1 MLRQT
6 LSDALKTAMRDK
18 EGRTVA
24 TLRLIIAA
32 LKDKDIAARAS
43 DGDDQID
50 DNEILAMLQSMI
62 KQRQESV
69 KAFEEGGRP
78 VLAAQENEEIGIIR
92 GFLPAQLEGEA
103 LTAAIDDVI
112 AETGAESLK
121 DMGSVMAALKVR
133 FPGQID
139 FAKARRHF
147 NKRMMGGQHDH
158 AALLAV
164 SRQVTL

>member
-78 VLAAQENEEIGIIR
+78 ELAAQENEEIGIIR

-112 AETGAESLK
+112 AEAGAESLK
-121 DMGSVMAALKVR
+121 DMGPVMAALKAR

-139 FAKARRHF
+139 FAKASGVVRE
-147 NKRMMGGQHDH
+147 K
-158 AALLAV
+158 LA
-164 SRQVTL
+164 

>member
-6 LSDALKTAMRDK
+6 LSDALKIAMRDK

-78 VLAAQENEEIGIIR
+78 ELAAQENEEIGIIR

-121 DMGSVMAALKVR
+121 DMGPVMAALKAR

-139 FAKARRHF
+139 FAKASGVVRET
-147 NKRMMGGQHDH
+147 
-158 AALLAV
+158 LA
-164 SRQVTL
+164 

>member
-1 MLRQT
+1 MLRQI

-78 VLAAQENEEIGIIR
+78 ELAAQENEEIGIIR

-112 AETGAESLK
+112 AETGAGSLK
-121 DMGSVMAALKVR
+121 DMGPVMAALKAR

-139 FAKARRHF
+139 FAKASGVVRE
-147 NKRMMGGQHDH
+147 K
-158 AALLAV
+158 LA
-164 SRQVTL
+164 

>member
-32 LKDKDIAARAS
+32 LKDKDIVARAS
-43 DGDDQID
+43 DGEDQID

-78 VLAAQENEEIGIIR
+78 ELAAQENEEIGIIR

-121 DMGSVMAALKVR
+121 DMGPVMAALKAR

-139 FAKARRHF
+139 FAKASGVVRE
-147 NKRMMGGQHDH
+147 K
-158 AALLAV
+158 LA
-164 SRQVTL
+164 

>member
-78 VLAAQENEEIGIIR
+78 ELAAQENEEIGIIR

-121 DMGSVMAALKVR
+121 DMGPVMAALKAR

-139 FAKARRHF
+139 FTKASGVVRE
-147 NKRMMGGQHDH
+147 K
-158 AALLAV
+158 LA
-164 SRQVTL
+164 

>member
-78 VLAAQENEEIGIIR
+78 ELAAQENEEIGIIR

-121 DMGSVMAALKVR
+121 DMGPVMAAVKAR

-139 FAKARRHF
+139 FAKASGVVRE
-147 NKRMMGGQHDH
+147 K
-158 AALLAV
+158 LA
-164 SRQVTL
+164 

>member
-78 VLAAQENEEIGIIR
+78 ELAAQENEEIGIIR

-103 LTAAIDDVI
+103 LIAAIDDVI

-121 DMGSVMAALKVR
+121 DMGPVMAALKAR

-139 FAKARRHF
+139 FAKASGVVRE
-147 NKRMMGGQHDH
+147 K
-158 AALLAV
+158 LA
-164 SRQVTL
+164 

>member
-78 VLAAQENEEIGIIR
+78 ELAAQENEEIGIIR

-103 LTAAIDDVI
+103 MTAAIDDVI

-121 DMGSVMAALKVR
+121 DMGPVMAALKAR

-139 FAKARRHF
+139 FAKASGVVRE
-147 NKRMMGGQHDH
+147 K
-158 AALLAV
+158 LA
-164 SRQVTL
+164 

>member
-78 VLAAQENEEIGIIR
+78 ELAAQENEEIGIIR
-92 GFLPAQLEGEA
+92 GVLPAQLEGEA

-112 AETGAESLK
+112 AEIGAESLK
-121 DMGSVMAALKVR
+121 DMGPVMAALKAR

-139 FAKARRHF
+139 FAKASGVVRE
-147 NKRMMGGQHDH
+147 K
-158 AALLAV
+158 LA
-164 SRQVTL
+164 

>member
-78 VLAAQENEEIGIIR
+78 ELAAQENEEIGIIR

-121 DMGSVMAALKVR
+121 DMGPVMASLKAR
-133 FPGQID
+133 FPGHID
-139 FAKARRHF
+139 FAKASGVVRE
-147 NKRMMGGQHDH
+147 K
-158 AALLAV
+158 LA
-164 SRQVTL
+164 

>member
-78 VLAAQENEEIGIIR
+78 ELAAQENEEMGIIR

-121 DMGSVMAALKVR
+121 DMGPVMAALKAR

-139 FAKARRHF
+139 FAKASGVVRE
-147 NKRMMGGQHDH
+147 K
-158 AALLAV
+158 LA
-164 SRQVTL
+164 

>member
-78 VLAAQENEEIGIIR
+78 ELAAQENEEIGIIR

-121 DMGSVMAALKVR
+121 DMGPVMAALKGR

-139 FAKARRHF
+139 FAKASGVVRE
-147 NKRMMGGQHDH
+147 K
-158 AALLAV
+158 LA
-164 SRQVTL
+164 

>member
-32 LKDKDIAARAS
+32 LKDKDIAARSS

-78 VLAAQENEEIGIIR
+78 ELAAQENEEIGIIR

-121 DMGSVMAALKVR
+121 DMGPVMAALKAR

-139 FAKARRHF
+139 FAKASGVVRE
-147 NKRMMGGQHDH
+147 K
-158 AALLAV
+158 LA
-164 SRQVTL
+164 

>member
-6 LSDALKTAMRDK
+6 LSNALKTAMRDK
-18 EGRTVA
+18 EGRTLA

-32 LKDKDIAARAS
+32 LKDKDIAARVS

-78 VLAAQENEEIGIIR
+78 ELAAQENEEIGIIR

-103 LTAAIDDVI
+103 LTAAINDVI
-112 AETGAESLK
+112 AETGAGSLK
-121 DMGSVMAALKVR
+121 DMGPVMAALKAR

-139 FAKARRHF
+139 FAKASGMVRE
-147 NKRMMGGQHDH
+147 K
-158 AALLAV
+158 LA
-164 SRQVTL
+164 

>member
-78 VLAAQENEEIGIIR
+78 ELAAQENEEIGIIR

-112 AETGAESLK
+112 TETGAESLK
-121 DMGSVMAALKVR
+121 DMGPVMAALKAR

-139 FAKARRHF
+139 FAKASGVVRE
-147 NKRMMGGQHDH
+147 K
-158 AALLAV
+158 LA
-164 SRQVTL
+164 

>member
-69 KAFEEGGRP
+69 KAFAEGGRP
-78 VLAAQENEEIGIIR
+78 ELAAQENEEIGIIR

-121 DMGSVMAALKVR
+121 DMGPVMAALKAR

-139 FAKARRHF
+139 FAKASGVVRE
-147 NKRMMGGQHDH
+147 K
-158 AALLAV
+158 LA
-164 SRQVTL
+164 

>member
-32 LKDKDIAARAS
+32 LKDKDITARAS

-78 VLAAQENEEIGIIR
+78 ELAAQENEEIGIIR

-121 DMGSVMAALKVR
+121 DMGPVMAALKAR

-139 FAKARRHF
+139 FAKASGVVRE
-147 NKRMMGGQHDH
+147 K
-158 AALLAV
+158 LA
-164 SRQVTL
+164 

>member
-1 MLRQT
+1 MLRQA

-78 VLAAQENEEIGIIR
+78 ELAAQENEEIGIIR

-112 AETGAESLK
+112 AEAGAESLK
-121 DMGSVMAALKVR
+121 DMGPVMAALKAR

-139 FAKARRHF
+139 FAKASGVVRE
-147 NKRMMGGQHDH
+147 K
-158 AALLAV
+158 LA
-164 SRQVTL
+164 

>member
-69 KAFEEGGRP
+69 KAFAEGGRP
-78 VLAAQENEEIGIIR
+78 ELAAQENEEIGIIR

-121 DMGSVMAALKVR
+121 DMGPVMAALKAR

-139 FAKARRHF
+139 FAKATGVVRE
-147 NKRMMGGQHDH
+147 K
-158 AALLAV
+158 LA
-164 SRQVTL
+164 

>member
-6 LSDALKTAMRDK
+6 LSDALKIAMRDK

-78 VLAAQENEEIGIIR
+78 ELAAQENEEIGIIR

-121 DMGSVMAALKVR
+121 DMGPVMAALKAR

-139 FAKARRHF
+139 FAKASGVVRE
-147 NKRMMGGQHDH
+147 K
-158 AALLAV
+158 LA
-164 SRQVTL
+164 

>member
-18 EGRTVA
+18 EARTVA

-50 DNEILAMLQSMI
+50 DNEILALLQSMI

-69 KAFEEGGRP
+69 KAFEEGGRAD
-78 VLAAQENEEIGIIR
+78 LAAQENEEIGIIR
-92 GFLPAQLEGEA
+92 GFLPAQLEGGA
-103 LTAAIDDVI
+103 LTTAIDDVI

-121 DMGSVMAALKVR
+121 DMGPVMAALKAR

-139 FAKARRHF
+139 FAKASGVVRE
-147 NKRMMGGQHDH
+147 K
-158 AALLAV
+158 LA
-164 SRQVTL
+164 

>member
-1 MLRQT
+1 MLRQA

-78 VLAAQENEEIGIIR
+78 ELAAQENEEIGIIR

-121 DMGSVMAALKVR
+121 DMGPVMAALKAR

-139 FAKARRHF
+139 FAKASGVVRE
-147 NKRMMGGQHDH
+147 K
-158 AALLAV
+158 LA
-164 SRQVTL
+164 

>member
-69 KAFEEGGRP
+69 KAFEEGQRP
-78 VLAAQENEEIGIIR
+78 ELAAQENEEIGIIR

-121 DMGSVMAALKVR
+121 DMGPVMAALKAR

-139 FAKARRHF
+139 FAKASGVVRE
-147 NKRMMGGQHDH
+147 K
-158 AALLAV
+158 LA
-164 SRQVTL
+164 

>member
-78 VLAAQENEEIGIIR
+78 ELAAQENEEIGIIR

-112 AETGAESLK
+112 AETGAGSLK
-121 DMGSVMAALKVR
+121 DMGPVMAALKAR

-139 FAKARRHF
+139 FAKASGVVRE
-147 NKRMMGGQHDH
+147 K
-158 AALLAV
+158 LA
-164 SRQVTL
+164 

>member
-78 VLAAQENEEIGIIR
+78 ELAAQENEEIGIIR

-103 LTAAIDDVI
+103 LTAAINDVI

-121 DMGSVMAALKVR
+121 DMGPVMAALKAR

-139 FAKARRHF
+139 FAKASGVVRE
-147 NKRMMGGQHDH
+147 K
-158 AALLAV
+158 LA
-164 SRQVTL
+164 

>member
-78 VLAAQENEEIGIIR
+78 ELAAQENEEIGIIR

-103 LTAAIDDVI
+103 LTAAIDNVI

-121 DMGSVMAALKVR
+121 DMGPVMAALKAR

-139 FAKARRHF
+139 FAKASGVVRE
-147 NKRMMGGQHDH
+147 K
-158 AALLAV
+158 LA
-164 SRQVTL
+164 

>member
-78 VLAAQENEEIGIIR
+78 ELAAQENEEIGIIR

-121 DMGSVMAALKVR
+121 DMGPVMAALKAR

-139 FAKARRHF
+139 FAKASGVVLE
-147 NKRMMGGQHDH
+147 K
-158 AALLAV
+158 LA
-164 SRQVTL
+164 

>member
-62 KQRQESV
+62 KQRQDSV

-78 VLAAQENEEIGIIR
+78 ELAAQENEEIGIIR

-121 DMGSVMAALKVR
+121 DMGPVMAALKAR

-139 FAKARRHF
+139 FAKASGVVRE
-147 NKRMMGGQHDH
+147 K
-158 AALLAV
+158 LA
-164 SRQVTL
+164 

>member
-43 DGDDQID
+43 DGDDHID

-69 KAFEEGGRP
+69 KAFEDGGRP
-78 VLAAQENEEIGIIR
+78 ELAAQENEEIGIIR

-112 AETGAESLK
+112 TKIGAGSLK
-121 DMGSVMAALKVR
+121 DMGPVMAALKAR

-139 FAKARRHF
+139 FAKASGVVRE
-147 NKRMMGGQHDH
+147 K
-158 AALLAV
+158 LA
-164 SRQVTL
+164 

>member
-78 VLAAQENEEIGIIR
+78 ELAAQENEEIGIIR
-92 GFLPAQLEGEA
+92 GFLPAQLEGKA

-112 AETGAESLK
+112 ADTGADSLK
-121 DMGSVMAALKVR
+121 DMGPVMVGLKAR

-139 FAKARRHF
+139 FAKASGVVRE
-147 NKRMMGGQHDH
+147 K
-158 AALLAV
+158 LA
-164 SRQVTL
+164 

>member
-78 VLAAQENEEIGIIR
+78 ELAAQENEEIGIIR

-121 DMGSVMAALKVR
+121 DMGPVMAALKAR

-139 FAKARRHF
+139 FAKASGVVRE
-147 NKRMMGGQHDH
+147 K
-158 AALLAV
+158 LA
-164 SRQVTL
+164 

>member
-78 VLAAQENEEIGIIR
+78 ELAAQENEEIGIIR

-121 DMGSVMAALKVR
+121 DIGPVMAALKAR

-139 FAKARRHF
+139 FAKASGVVRE
-147 NKRMMGGQHDH
+147 K
-158 AALLAV
+158 LA
-164 SRQVTL
+164 

>member
-78 VLAAQENEEIGIIR
+78 ELAAQENEEIGIIR

-121 DMGSVMAALKVR
+121 DMGPVMAALKAR

-139 FAKARRHF
+139 FAKASGVVRA
-147 NKRMMGGQHDH
+147 K
-158 AALLAV
+158 LA
-164 SRQVTL
+164 

>member
-78 VLAAQENEEIGIIR
+78 ELAAQENEEIGIIR
-92 GFLPAQLEGEA
+92 GFLPAQMEGEA

-121 DMGSVMAALKVR
+121 DMGPVMAALKAR

-139 FAKARRHF
+139 FAKASGVVRE
-147 NKRMMGGQHDH
+147 K
-158 AALLAV
+158 LA
-164 SRQVTL
+164 

>member
-78 VLAAQENEEIGIIR
+78 ELAAQENEEIGIIR

-121 DMGSVMAALKVR
+121 DMGPVMAALKAR

-139 FAKARRHF
+139 FAKASGMVRE
-147 NKRMMGGQHDH
+147 K
-158 AALLAV
+158 LA
-164 SRQVTL
+164 

>member
-78 VLAAQENEEIGIIR
+78 ELAAQENEEIGIIR

-112 AETGAESLK
+112 AETGAESLR
-121 DMGSVMAALKVR
+121 DMGPVMAALKAR

-139 FAKARRHF
+139 FAKASGVVRE
-147 NKRMMGGQHDH
+147 K
-158 AALLAV
+158 LA
-164 SRQVTL
+164 

>member
-78 VLAAQENEEIGIIR
+78 ELAAQENEEIGIIR

-121 DMGSVMAALKVR
+121 DMGPVMAALKAR

-139 FAKARRHF
+139 FAKASGVVRE
-147 NKRMMGGQHDH
+147 KR
-158 AALLAV
+158 A
-164 SRQVTL
+164 